1 MSEFN
6 SKYFQIFSKYINV
19 SYNSWTKTLDED
31 ARTAYI
37 QTNEILK
44 NIVQR
49 TLGNQ
54 KDFKYLIT
62 SNFYPKGG
70 VRNNRP
76 KDLWCSIVNKDSE
89 RFVNM
94 PQIFMIASHKGIELG
109 FSASIH
115 PSDFSD
121 QSVKKKLKEVIP
133 SLFKLIP
140 SSKSKV
146 IKKLKE
152 DLGQNGEWYFKE
164 KTRLEPKKNDF
175 KSLEIFIDY
184 LKSPKGLKNGAGSIS
199 KFYLPK
205 DIENKDLSL
214 EIEFKK
220 TLEIFSPLMKV
231 FQSNYD
237 LADELLDLESELNNF
252 HKEHTKPSIIIK
264 EFEIK
269 KTKLREENKIN
280 YDKKTF
286 SISRSSKDS
295 SFTGRKGEDLV
306 FEHEYLFLKDTPYK
320 DKIIKHYEIINDK
333 PGWDITSYDLNGNK
347 IFIEVKSTKQ
357 KSLSTINVT
366 SNELGAIKDKK
377 ESYYIY
383 LVTNVYDEKEVNIEK
398 IKNPFNLIDNK
409 TLKCEPSIFTIDL
422 RQDN

>member
-6 SKYFQIFSKYINV
+6 SKYFKIFSKYIDV
-19 SYNSWTKTLDED
+19 SYNSWTKILDEE
-31 ARTAYI
+31 ARAAYI

-44 NIVQR
+44 SIVQK
-49 TLGNQ
+49 TVGSQ

-76 KDLWCSIVNKDSE
+76 KDLWCSIINKDSE

-140 SSKSKV
+140 SSKSRI

-152 DLGQNGEWYFKE
+152 DLSQNGEWYFKE
-164 KTRLEPKKNDF
+164 KTRLVPKKNDF

-220 TLEIFSPLMKV
+220 TFEIFSPLMKV

-252 HKEHTKPSIIIK
+252 HKEPTKPSIVIK
-264 EFEIK
+264 EFEVK
-269 KTKLREENKIN
+269 KNKLREERKVND
-280 YDKKTF
+280 DKKTF
-286 SISRSSKDS
+286 TINRSSKDT

-320 DKIIKHYEIINDK
+320 DKIVKHYEIINDK

-357 KSLSTINVT
+357 KSISTINVT
-366 SNELGAIKDKK
+366 SNELKALKDRR
-377 ESYYIY
+377 ENYYIY
-383 LVTNVYDEKEVNIEK
+383 LVTNVYDEKQVNIEK

-409 TLKCEPSIFTIDL
+409 TLKCQPSIFTIDL

>member
-6 SKYFQIFSKYINV
+6 SKYFKIFSKYIDV
-19 SYNSWTKTLDED
+19 SYNSWTKILDEE
-31 ARTAYI
+31 ARAAYI

-44 NIVQR
+44 SIVQK
-49 TLGNQ
+49 TVGSQ

-76 KDLWCSIVNKDSE
+76 KDLWCSIINKDSE

-140 SSKSKV
+140 SSKSRI

-152 DLGQNGEWYFKE
+152 DLSQNGEWYFKE
-164 KTRLEPKKNDF
+164 KTRLVPKKNDF

-220 TLEIFSPLMKV
+220 TFEIFSPLMKV

-252 HKEHTKPSIIIK
+252 HKEPTKPSIVIK

-269 KTKLREENKIN
+269 KNKLREERKVND
-280 YDKKTF
+280 DKKTF
-286 SISRSSKDS
+286 TINRSSKDT

-320 DKIIKHYEIINDK
+320 DKIVKHYEIINDK

-357 KSLSTINVT
+357 KSISTINVT
-366 SNELGAIKDKK
+366 SNELKALKDRR
-377 ESYYIY
+377 ENYYIY
-383 LVTNVYDEKEVNIEK
+383 LVTNVYDEKQVNIEK